1 MKWTDIYNLNG
12 SYISEEIDVSSNYN
26 HYFSDVNIDS
36 SNGGGSMR
44 VLSRL
49 SYNGG
54 IDWGEWIDVSYGFP
68 YRFFYDNGF
77 YLENLKMQYMLEFD
91 LGTNI
96 GGASP
101 TFNSIDFN
109 LIGAFNIKNEGD
121 VSLKPEVWLKKI
133 NGSGD
138 IKLKNETTGKEMI
151 FGNINNGETIY
162 VDCENEDIITDL
174 PMTYRYNN
182 HNDVFLE
189 LEVGDN
195 LLSGEGDFEMAIKLE
210 FKTIQG

>member
-1 MKWTDIYNLNG
+1 LKWTDIYNLNG

-101 TFNSIDFN
+101 TFNSIDFS

-121 VSLKPEVWLKKI
+121 VPLKPEVWLKKI

-151 FGNINNGETIY
+151 FGMINNGETIY
-162 VDCENEDIITDL
+162 VDCENEDIVTDL